1 MGWVKYRVGN
11 ERVFFVCVCVDIIG
25 SMLLYNFVM
34 GELFWFIDMV
44 YFCEKNFERFYVFC

>member
-1 MGWVKYRVGN
+1 MGWVEYRVGN
-11 ERVFFVCVCVDIIG
+11 ERVFCVCVDVIG

-44 YFCEKNFERFYVFC
+44 YFCEKNFERFYVFR